1 MVFRLE
7 ELLTPVPPDGLLP
20 EDPRLRAAWCKP
32 HLSDHPIV
40 SKPAWSRFQKQMVA
54 LRLAGPVSAI
64 PQQPQQSCSMVLKE
78 HETQYPSVCLRS
90 ICLHGRLG
98 WEARSTQR
106 PSPSL
111 LLWSLPATSGCQST
125 GSKENT
131 LATRPCF
138 HRSLCTLDIFLDMHL
153 IFYGIS
159 VSLNYHR
166 VIRLNEQPYTRKEW
180 VLMQAVL
187 SQGGLLHGDLKLRSA
202 VLLLLNKTNSVPLW
216 NNKRR
221 DGRKQTRNYDC
232 LQTCNFILT
241 GIF

>member
-111 LLWSLPATSGCQST
+111 LLWSLPATSGRQST

-131 LATRPCF
+131 LALLPPFT
-138 HRSLCTLDIFLDMHL
+138 MHL
-153 IFYGIS
+153 GHFLRHA
-159 VSLNYHR
+159 LNILRNICESQLPQGYK
-166 VIRLNEQPYTRKEW
+166 VKW
-180 VLMQAVL
+180 AAV
-187 SQGGLLHGDLKLRSA
+187 H
-202 VLLLLNKTNSVPLW
+202 T
-216 NNKRR
+216 
-221 DGRKQTRNYDC
+221 
-232 LQTCNFILT
+232 
-241 GIF
+241 